1 MNKVLCLMLLAM
13 SSMANAISNDIIGPQ
28 LRISMESD
36 IECLAMN
43 IYHEARSERTAG
55 MWAVADVTINRVKS
69 IQFPNTICEV
79 VKQGHLKESWKTA
92 RFKDLP
98 DSERIYYPKRG
109 MCQFSWWCDG
119 QSDTPTEMDSWARAL
134 SVARSMLLHDVGLG
148 LTDGADHYHANSIE
162 PFWAPH
168 MAHVTTIGNHIFYK
182 SNR

>member
-1 MNKVLCLMLLAM
+1 MKKVLCLMLLAM

-28 LRISMESD
+28 LRISMEQD

-43 IYHEARSERTAG
+43 MYHEARSERTAG
-55 MWAVADVTINRVKS
+55 MWAVGDVTINRVKS
-69 IQFPNTICEV
+69 ISFPNTICGV
-79 VKQGHLKESWKTA
+79 VKQGKYKESWKTS
-92 RFKDLP
+92 RYPDL
-98 DSERIYYPKRG
+98 SEEERIYYPKKG

-119 QSDTPTEMDSWARAL
+119 IKDEPTEMDSWARAL

-148 LTDGADHYHANSIE
+148 LTDGADHYHADSIE

-168 MAHVTTIGNHIFYK
+168 MAHITTIGNHIFYK